1 MPRYLRILIIV
12 LLVPVSLA
20 LMVGIVFAVDR
31 ASNGG
36 EVLGQVSVAGRELG
50 GLDKDAARAE
60 LRALEEDLNGRPLQI
75 TVAGTTFEIEP
86 TEIGFDVDG
95 EALLD
100 EAMNHGREGGITSQF
115 SWWVGN
121 LRSADGLRLEIPYA
135 FDEEALRSILAD
147 WEVSG
152 IADPAYEG
160 DVTLVD
166 GEPVITPPRA
176 GTGIDLDAAVDLIGG
191 SLLDGGRTAIDL
203 PTREIEPVTTV
214 ADLQAV
220 AAEAESLMDGEIRL
234 VNPAYRAEIVIP
246 EDVVA
251 DAVEIRRFDTEPV
264 PSYQVIWADGPV
276 REYVEPLLE
285 RYSTEPVDGELVID
299 DEIQQVTIIP
309 SVSAREADVLAV
321 LAEARR
327 VAATPER
334 FGLIPF
340 RDGREPEVTTE
351 DLQDLGIREVIGEF
365 TTYHNC
371 CENRVVNIQLIADA
385 VDGALVLP
393 GETWSLNEH
402 VGQRTAD
409 KGYLPAGAII
419 KGELYCCDDP
429 INIGGGTSQFTT
441 TLYNAIF
448 FAGLEDVSHTPHTIY
463 FSRYPEG
470 REATLGFPEPDLVF
484 RNNTENAVVIRTSH
498 TDTSIT
504 ARIYGDN
511 GGLLVEAGL
520 SDRYDFTGIR
530 ERLEADP
537 DVPPGERR
545 VRTAGSG
552 GWAVDVFRYLTTPD
566 GETTEQKWTWRYI
579 GEYRVILVNPCTL
592 ADNCPEPKPP
602 PEEEPPPEEPPPEEP
617 PPGDGG

>member
-1 MPRYLRILIIV
+1 
-12 LLVPVSLA
+12 
-20 LMVGIVFAVDR
+20 MVGIVFAVDR

-36 EVLGQVSVAGRELG
+36 EVLGQVSVADRQLG
-50 GLDKDAARAE
+50 GLDKDSARAE
-60 LRALEEDLNGRPLQI
+60 LRTLEEDLAGRPLQI
-75 TVAGTTFEIEP
+75 TVAGTRFEIEP
-86 TEIGFDVDG
+86 TAIGFDLDG
-95 EALLD
+95 EAMLA
-100 EAMNHGREGGITSQF
+100 EAMTHGREGGIPSQF

-121 LRSADGLRLEIPYA
+121 LRSADGLRLEIPYS
-135 FDEEALRSILAD
+135 FDPDALRSILAD
-147 WEVSG
+147 WEVDG

-160 DVTLVD
+160 NVELVD
-166 GEPVITPPRA
+166 GEPVITPPRP

-191 SLLDGGRTAIDL
+191 SLLDGGRSPIDL
-203 PTREIEPVTTV
+203 PTRLLDPVTTV
-214 ADLQAV
+214 ADLEAV

-234 VNPAYRAEIVIP
+234 VNPAYRAEVVIP
-246 EDVVA
+246 QDVVTS
-251 DAVEIRRFDTEPV
+251 AVGITRYESGPL
-264 PSYQVIWADGPV
+264 PSYQVIWADAPI
-276 REYVEPLLE
+276 RDYVEPRLA
-285 RYSTEPVDGELVID
+285 RYTTEPVDGELIID
-299 DEIQQVTIIP
+299 DEARQVRLIP
-309 SVSAREADVLAV
+309 SVNAREADVLAV

-351 DLQDLGIREVIGEF
+351 DLEGLGIREVIGEF
-365 TTYHNC
+365 TTDHNC

-385 VDGALVLP
+385 VDGAVVLP

-402 VGQRTAD
+402 VGERTAA

-484 RNNTENAVVIRTSH
+484 RNNTGNAVVIRTSH

-511 GGLLVEAGL
+511 GGLVVEAGL

-530 ERLEADP
+530 ERFEADP
-537 DVPPGERR
+537 SVPPGARE

-592 ADNCPEPKPP
+592 ANNCPEPEPDPP
-602 PEEEPPPEEPPPEEP
+602 PEDPPPEEPPPEEP
-617 PPGDGG
+617 PPDDGD